1 MAFVARER
9 EVSALLAELDR
20 VCAGQGR
27 VVVIAGEPGSG
38 KSVLLRR
45 FVERAE
51 EHAARPHVV
60 LARCYAGDDATPFA
74 PWHHLTSSYPTLESR
89 LPQPLGAAEPAVQ
102 GVVELGRRAAAVLV
116 EAAAESPLILA
127 FEDIDLADESSLAL
141 VRALAQRVASA
152 PLLLILTVNA
162 PHPHASSIAGWLNT
176 IVGETNSTVQELPPI
191 QADDIER
198 FVDGSFS
205 GESPAARQR
214 LRHTL
219 ARLSGGNLLVLNTL
233 IEAHE
238 TGEID
243 LTSDDDGAERLP
255 TSLGSVV
262 AALSARLPQAAMD
275 ILGLAAVVGEEI
287 DLDMLATLRST
298 SPNEIA
304 EHLDAALAMGLLIE
318 DIDGTIRF
326 RHGAFQRALAR
337 QQPPLRRRLV
347 HAAILD
353 WLRDQPDSRASAIAR
368 HAERSGDHATAYA
381 ALLDAAAEAR
391 GEFGFPEAAKLY
403 QKALL
408 IAERLRIPDV
418 EEDNVRL
425 AMADVLVW
433 NDRARGIRE
442 IDRVATRARLRGDA
456 LMLARSAQRRATML
470 YEDADVSGCLTILIE
485 VIPILRAHGDDEPLA
500 EALSY
505 AGYCY
510 GSTSRFSELEK
521 VAQELLEFGERTATP
536 LYQAVALQF
545 MSSLRVARGQPD
557 DALGLTIQSIDIAE
571 ELGRYDLATDYAAV
585 AVMRIGLIAN
595 LHEPARMKA
604 LLARGEEL
612 ARLRSTRLVVPDTPE
627 PAFVFARFSYGEW
640 DMVRTLMPTLLALID
655 QSPQAVRDIIR
666 NLAAELAFAEGR
678 VTAAER
684 ELDKIALAPEAG
696 SGDHSFQHWLTA
708 VSLRVQLCLAMRDI
722 DRAVEWADAIERH
735 LAEREFAPGY
745 LTLGIARGRIAL
757 AGGDYRTARTIAVSQ
772 QERARA
778 TNHQLALIRAFLL
791 EAEALRAANDGAE
804 AVRAADAA
812 AALAHYCQLPY
823 EEARA
828 RVQLARGLL
837 ASGEAAAAEKQ
848 LTDARLIFTQLGA
861 TAGLREIESL
871 MTGARPAR
879 PAGLTE
885 REVDVLRLVS
895 QGLSDRQIAD
905 QLFISHRTVTT
916 HVGNLLGKTQ
926 TANRTELAIWALRHD
941 ISGPGDPDPH

>member
-1 MAFVARER
+1 MAFVAREQ
-9 EVSALLAELDR
+9 EVSTLLTELDR
-20 VCAGQGR
+20 ACSGQGR
-27 VVVIAGEPGSG
+27 VVVVAGEPGSG

-51 EHAARPHVV
+51 EHAARPRVV
-60 LARCYAGDDATPFA
+60 LARCYTGDDATPFA

-127 FEDIDLADESSLAL
+127 FEDIDLADESSLVL

-152 PLLLILTVNA
+152 PFLLVLTVNA
-162 PHPHASSIAGWLNT
+162 PHPHASPIASWLNT
-176 IVGETNSTVQELPPI
+176 LVGETSSTVQQLPPI
-191 QADDIER
+191 QAAEIER
-198 FVDGSFS
+198 YVDGTF
-205 GESPAARQR
+205 EHEPPAARQR
-214 LRHTL
+214 ICQTL

-233 IEAHE
+233 FDAYES
-238 TGEID
+238 GEID
-243 LTSDDDGAERLP
+243 LTSDDDAAERLP

-262 AALSARLPQAAMD
+262 AALAGRLPQATMD
-275 ILGLAAVVGEEI
+275 ILGLAAVAGEDI
-287 DLDMLATLRST
+287 DLDMLAALRST

-304 EHLDAALAMGLLIE
+304 EHLDAALALGLLIE

-326 RHGAFQRALAR
+326 RHGAFQQALAR

-353 WLRDQPDSRASAIAR
+353 WLRGQPDSRASAIAR
-368 HAERSGDHATAYA
+368 HAERSGDHATAYT

-391 GEFGFPEAAKLY
+391 AEFGFPEAAKLY

-408 IAERLRIPDV
+408 VGERLRVADV

-433 NDRARGIRE
+433 NDRARGLRE

-470 YEDADVSGCLTILIE
+470 YEDADVSGCLTILKE
-485 VIPILRAHGDDEPLA
+485 VIPILRAHGDDESLA

-521 VAQELLEFGERTATP
+521 VAQELLEFGERTASP
-536 LYQAVALQF
+536 MYQAVALQF

-585 AVMRIGLIAN
+585 AIMRIGLIAN
-595 LHEPARMKA
+595 LHEPSRMKA

-612 ARLRSTRLVVPDTPE
+612 ARLRSTRLVVPDAPE
-627 PAFVFARFSYGEW
+627 PAFVFARFRYGDW
-640 DMVRTLMPTLLALID
+640 DMVRRLMPTLQALID
-655 QSPQAVRDIIR
+655 QSPRAVRDIIR
-666 NLAAELAFAEGR
+666 NLAAELALAEGR
-678 VTAAER
+678 VTAVER
-684 ELDKIALAPEAG
+684 ELDEIATTPEAG

-708 VSLRVQLCLAMRDI
+708 AAMRANLCLGARDVG
-722 DRAVEWADAIERH
+722 RAISWADTIER
-735 LAEREFAPGY
+735 LLGEREFAPGY
-745 LTLGIARGRIAL
+745 FTLALTRGRIAL
-757 AGGDYRTARTIAVSQ
+757 ARGDARTAVAIANDLAANA
-772 QERARA
+772 EAA
-778 TNHQLALIRAFLL
+778 NHQLARIRAWLL
-791 EAEALRAANDGAE
+791 AAAAHRAANDGVA
-804 AVRAADAA
+804 AARAADEAVTI
-812 AALAHYCQLPY
+812 AHRCQLPY
-823 EEARA
+823 DEARA
-828 RVQLARGLL
+828 RVERARARMAAGDV
-837 ASGEAAAAEKQ
+837 AAAKDDLERAGE
-848 LTDARLIFTQLGA
+848 TFTRLGA
-861 TAGLREIESL
+861 AAGLREIETLAS
-871 MTGARPAR
+871 GIRPAR
-879 PAGLTE
+879 PAGLTD
-885 REVDVLRLVS
+885 REMEVLLLVA

-916 HVGNLLGKTQ
+916 HVGNLLSKTM
-926 TANRTELAIWALRHD
+926 TANRTELAIWAVRHD
-941 ISGPGDPDPH
+941 IAGPSGPEPG